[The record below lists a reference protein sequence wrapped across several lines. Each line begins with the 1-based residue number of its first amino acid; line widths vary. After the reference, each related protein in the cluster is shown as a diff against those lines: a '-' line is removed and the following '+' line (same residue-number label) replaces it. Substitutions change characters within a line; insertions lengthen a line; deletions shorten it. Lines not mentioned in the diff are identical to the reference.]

1 MVVSF
6 FVQTSIFGPAGSGF
20 ALALVSWMLV
30 FGCWF
35 LGFLFYQL
43 HGWRLCFPGSFFFFL
58 CTSLCHHTFLAFCLS
73 VLSSYIPV

>member
-1 MVVSF
+1 MSF
-6 FVQTSIFGPAGSGF
+6 FVQTSIFDPAGSGF

-35 LGFLFYQL
+35 LGLLFYQL
-43 HGWRLCFPGSFFFFL
+43 HGWRLCFSGSFSS
-58 CTSLCHHTFLAFCLS
+58 SLHQSVCHHTFLAFCLS